1 MTPIIIP
8 LSPPP
13 SVMKESLYIVSLHTN
28 AFSVNSNVPSDI
40 ALKQLNWLN
49 EILEEVQN

>member
-1 MTPIIIP
+1 
-8 LSPPP
+8 
-13 SVMKESLYIVSLHTN
+13 MKESLYIVSLHTN